1 MKKILFTSIALTGL
15 ALFTGCKT
23 EDTGAYTPQ
32 NVNINNKEDYFA
44 VVLLNE
50 RVQHSITCTGIQET
64 RRPDGQMQVAVN
76 LRNRESRRIQVQANC
91 EFKDAQGFAVDST
104 PYQNVFFD
112 NNSQETVQFVSMNS
126 KAVRYTVRVRAAH

>member
-1 MKKILFTSIALTGL
+1 LFTSIALTGL

-50 RVQHSITCTGIQET
+50 RVQHTITCTGIQET
-64 RRPDGQMQVAVN
+64 RLPDGQMQVAVN
-76 LRNRESRRIQVQANC
+76 LRNRENKRIQVQANC